1 MKNFKILRFVNIII
15 MNFCIDLTYVALPSG
30 ENYNNPRHHNENSNF
45 LIAQEI
51 YNLLKFKNIFKN

>member
-1 MKNFKILRFVNIII
+1 